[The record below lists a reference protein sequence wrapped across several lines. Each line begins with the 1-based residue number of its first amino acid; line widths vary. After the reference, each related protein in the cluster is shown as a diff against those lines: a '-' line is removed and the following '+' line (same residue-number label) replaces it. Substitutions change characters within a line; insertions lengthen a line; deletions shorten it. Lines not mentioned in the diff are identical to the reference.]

1 MAITILD
8 GPLGTELARR
18 GVPTPAPGW
27 SACALTD
34 APQVVADIHRA
45 YAAAGAQV
53 HTANTFRTQRRHFPQ
68 DWQARLQ
75 SAVFLARQSVPSTH
89 KVAGSLAPLED
100 CYSPWLSPSDPRP
113 EQRELAQALAAAQ
126 VDLILVETFPHVG
139 EALSAV
145 EEAVDTGLSTWVSFT
160 PGPDGSL
167 LDPTEVCAAAT
178 QAVDRGARAVLVN
191 CLPAVTARRWLVPL
205 LDLGLDVPVG
215 IYANAGRAADGLGWG
230 AHPVEAAERYADLA
244 EGWVDAGATLIG
256 SCCGTGPETIAAL
269 ARRLKGGSSELGD
282 QRDPPSD

>member
-27 SACALTD
+27 SANALSQ

-75 SAVFLARQSVPSTH
+75 RAVSLARQAVPSTH
-89 KVAGSLAPLED
+89 RVAGSLAPLED

-126 VDLILVETFPHVG
+126 VDVILVETFPHVG

-145 EEAVDTGLSTWVSFT
+145 DEAVDTGLATWVSFT
-160 PGPDGSL
+160 PGPDGKL
-167 LDPTEVCAAAT
+167 LSPIEVRAAAT
-178 QAVDRGARAVLVN
+178 QAVQRGARAILVN
-191 CLPAVTARRWLVPL
+191 CLPALTAHRWLVPL
-205 LDLGLDVPVG
+205 LDLGLGVPVG
-215 IYANAGRAADGLGWG
+215 VYANAGHADHGLGWG
-230 AHPVEAAERYADLA
+230 ADPVDAANRYADLA
-244 EGWVDAGATLIG
+244 EGWVDAGASLVG
-256 SCCGTGPETIAAL
+256 SCCGTGLATIAAL
-269 ARRLKGGSSELGD
+269 ARRFAAVSSKVED
-282 QRDPPSD
+282 QQSAPSD